1 MSARGQNIM
10 DITTREME
18 GSGAGTCGWSCASFH
33 QTFFIKLTR
42 QKCPIDVTAM
52 CAGPHMGLQEG
63 ETAWRVRREP
73 MRRQS
78 TLCGSFSLFS
88 SLVMLFFLW
97 SQ

>member
-1 MSARGQNIM
+1 MDFTQAHLCGRARLS
-10 DITTREME
+10 TTRFFDQVDETK
-18 GSGAGTCGWSCASFH
+18 GFH
-33 QTFFIKLTR
+33 RHDRTIVQDHSL
-42 QKCPIDVTAM
+42 
-52 CAGPHMGLQEG
+52 GLREG

-97 SQ
+97 SQWPMSLLTSSS